1 MYYSKPITKM
11 TTEELFKNY
20 TKVYTKATN
29 LGVEINLASFGNDEY
44 IKTDEYKKKFNQICN
59 YFVRLVLLEKQL
71 AKVGEI
77 KRLSE
82 LKQKLATGFYGI

>member
-1 MYYSKPITKM
+1 MSYGKPITKM
-11 TTEELFKNY
+11 STEELFKNY
-20 TKVYTKATN
+20 TKVYKKTTN

-59 YFVRLVLLEKQL
+59 LFVRLVLLEKQL

-77 KRLSE
+77 ERLSE
-82 LKQKLATGFYGI
+82 LKQKLATSFYGI